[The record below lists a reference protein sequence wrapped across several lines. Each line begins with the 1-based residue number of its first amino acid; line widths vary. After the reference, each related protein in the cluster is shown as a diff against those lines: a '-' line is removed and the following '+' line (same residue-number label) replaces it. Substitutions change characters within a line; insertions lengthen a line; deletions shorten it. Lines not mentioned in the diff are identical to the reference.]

1 MVDVHFV
8 RGRPVN
14 AGEGSLLLSCSAG
27 MDVQHVAAVV
37 HTFGWSGAYEK
48 YAGSERQE
56 LKSSWEI
63 TNYRQIGSYSMTSFA
78 RLFNY
83 IIFITIFHGLRLKNI
98 FLGALTGSSGTLF
111 PVCILRIAHLFA
123 AIL

>member
-1 MVDVHFV
+1 
-8 RGRPVN
+8 
-14 AGEGSLLLSCSAG
+14 
-27 MDVQHVAAVV
+27 
-37 HTFGWSGAYEK
+37 
-48 YAGSERQE
+48 
-56 LKSSWEI
+56 
-63 TNYRQIGSYSMTSFA
+63 MTSFA

>member
-1 MVDVHFV
+1 MWQQLYTPWLEQRIRKVC
-8 RGRPVN
+8 RKRALGTKK
-14 AGEGSLLLSCSAG
+14 LLG
-27 MDVQHVAAVV
+27 
-37 HTFGWSGAYEK
+37 
-48 YAGSERQE
+48 
-56 LKSSWEI
+56 I
-63 TNYRQIGSYSMTSFA
+63 TNYGQIGSYSMTSFA